1 MDYQSGYKYKLF
13 YNGLNLATNHMENA
27 AAGGSLSSK
36 TPEQAQSLIE
46 KMVTNNYQ
54 WHTTRSK
61 TGRQGSVD
69 SSRKVEDNKTKE
81 PGKEEAK
88 KIPLREYQPKILYL
102 TRLKQAQV
110 EQQFSK
116 FLNVFKQL
124 HINLPFVEAISQ
136 MPRYAKFLKEIL
148 SNKRKFED
156 LASVTL
162 NKECL
167 VIFQNK
173 LPEKKHDPGT
183 FTILCVIGDL
193 TISDALADLGPSI
206 NVMSYNL
213 FAKLGLREPKPTRM
227 SIQLAD
233 KSVKYPKGIVENV
246 LVKVDK
252 FIFPVDFVILDMDG
266 ESSVPLILGRPFLVT
281 SRAII
286 DVCDGK
292 LELRVGDETVTFDL
306 NNSMK

>member
-88 KIPLREYQPKILYL
+88 KIPLREYQPKILYP

-116 FLNVFKQL
+116 FLN
-124 HINLPFVEAISQ
+124 
-136 MPRYAKFLKEIL
+136 
-148 SNKRKFED
+148 
-156 LASVTL
+156 
-162 NKECL
+162 
-167 VIFQNK
+167 NK

-233 KSVKYPKGIVENV
+233 KSVKYPKGIVENLQEMLVEDPLQVTLPMEDEHELSNEKV
-246 LVKVDK
+246 L
-252 FIFPVDFVILDMDG
+252 
-266 ESSVPLILGRPFLVT
+266 E
-281 SRAII
+281 
-286 DVCDGK
+286 
-292 LELRVGDETVTFDL
+292 
-306 NNSMK
+306 